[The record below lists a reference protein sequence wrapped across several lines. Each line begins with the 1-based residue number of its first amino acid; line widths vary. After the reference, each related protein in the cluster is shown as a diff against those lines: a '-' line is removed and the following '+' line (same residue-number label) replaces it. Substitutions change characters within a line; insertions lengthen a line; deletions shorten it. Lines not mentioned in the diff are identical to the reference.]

1 MPTTREGSRA
11 ECRPRSLRW
20 LVCALWV
27 FGLACG
33 GADEAAD
40 YAAPAAAGAD
50 GATVEEVLPGTPPG
64 GLADWVADIE
74 RGLEGL
80 PGGFG
85 SASGTEEGWGRR
97 VVDLYITRQEFIE
110 RYYGSGGLLGAGE
123 ALGDEVTEAE
133 SRFHALLTLTGG
145 AEATDSSTLAAA
157 VSALLE
163 QLAVVVEDA
172 ESAGL
177 PLDPRAAEVRPQSG
191 GARGT
196 RGPDSGV
203 SPVASGDAAE
213 VSRAGA
219 QIRELLGELE
229 AAEAA
234 YAAGAVEDARAGLL
248 RAYLD
253 HLELV
258 EPLLAP
264 SQAAR
269 AERLIHLEL
278 RPAMAQGEPAAA
290 VSADMEK
297 LYALLREAE
306 VTIGGGTPFWL
317 GAFNGFVII
326 LREGLE
332 AVLLIGA
339 ILAYLSR
346 VSKTAPGAT
355 MPAGDRG
362 QGAPPRGAA
371 PKADPYR
378 SRVYWGIGL
387 GLAASLV
394 TWVLAQTLIP
404 IDAGNRELIEGL
416 TALLAVG
423 VLLYVSNWLFQKTY
437 VQDWKE
443 YLQERVGR
451 AVTTGSAL
459 AMAGLA
465 FAAVYREGFETVLFA
480 QALMF
485 DAGPAALLT
494 GVIPGFVVVIGIA
507 VAIIRLGLRLPLRQL
522 FTWTN
527 VALLYLAWLFLGSGL
542 YNLYEA
548 GLFTATPLAWA
559 PDHPVLRGLLGFYP
573 LMEIVAAQLG
583 LLTFVVATYGWYR
596 FRVVPR
602 AVVTR

>member
-1 MPTTREGSRA
+1 MLAGAAVVLGFACAGSEEPA
-11 ECRPRSLRW
+11 E
-20 LVCALWV
+20 
-27 FGLACG
+27 
-33 GADEAAD
+33 
-40 YAAPAAAGAD
+40 YAAPAEPGGGGAAGQ
-50 GATVEEVLPGTPPG
+50 VLPGTPPG
-64 GLADWVADIE
+64 GLAEWVADIE
-74 RGLEGL
+74 QGLRGL
-80 PGGFG
+80 PAGF
-85 SASGTEEGWGRR
+85 ASGGVPEEGWGRR
-97 VVDLYITRQEFIE
+97 VVDLYISRQEFIE
-110 RYYGSGGLLGAGE
+110 RYYGSGGILGAEE
-123 ALGDEVTEAE
+123 ALGAEVTEAE
-133 SRFHALLTLTGG
+133 SRFHTLLTLTGG
-145 AEATDSSTLAAA
+145 AEEPDSATLAAA
-157 VSALLE
+157 VSALLG
-163 QLAVVVEDA
+163 QLEVVVRDA
-172 ESAGL
+172 GSAGL
-177 PLDPRAAEVRPQSG
+177 PLDPRAAEPRPQSTGAG
-191 GARGT
+191 GGRDVDAAAAPAAGADRAA
-196 RGPDSGV
+196 
-203 SPVASGDAAE
+203 ASGAE
-213 VSRAGA
+213 A
-219 QIRELLGELE
+219 QIRELLAELE

-234 YAAGAVEDARAGLL
+234 YAAGEVEHARAALL
-248 RAYLD
+248 AAYLD

-264 SQAAR
+264 ARAAQ

-278 RPAMAQGEPAAA
+278 RPAMARGEPAAA
-290 VSADMEK
+290 VSADMEE
-297 LYALLREAE
+297 LYALLRESE
-306 VTIGGGTPFWL
+306 VAIGRGTPFWL

-326 LREGLE
+326 VREGLE

-346 VSKTAPGAT
+346 VSR
-355 MPAGDRG
+355 PARAEGG
-362 QGAPPRGAA
+362 
-371 PKADPYR
+371 DPYR

-416 TALLAVG
+416 TALLAVA

-437 VQDWKE
+437 VQDWKQ

-451 AVTTGSAL
+451 AVTNGSVL

-485 DAGPAALLT
+485 DAGPVALLT
-494 GVIPGFVVVIGIA
+494 GVIPGFIVVIGIA
-507 VAIIRLGLRLPLRQL
+507 IAIIRLGLRLPLRQL

-559 PDHPVLRGLLGFYP
+559 PDHPVLRALLGFYP
-573 LMEIVAAQLG
+573 LAEIVAAQLG
-583 LLTFVVATYGWYR
+583 LLTFILATYGWYR
-596 FRVVPR
+596 LRVLPR